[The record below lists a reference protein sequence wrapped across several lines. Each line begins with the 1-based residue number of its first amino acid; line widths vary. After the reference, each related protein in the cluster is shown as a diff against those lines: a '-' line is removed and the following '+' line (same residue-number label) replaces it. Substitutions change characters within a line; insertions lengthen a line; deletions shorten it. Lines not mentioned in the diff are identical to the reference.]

1 MSYPFFNC
9 SGIDLII
16 YNFLAR
22 PYLRYQTYFSYFYY
36 DPIIKIK
43 GFPEQQ
49 PVVSQ
54 NEVDSFFSFPENKHY
69 ELLEY

>member
-22 PYLRYQTYFSYFYY
+22 PYLRNQPYFSYFYY

-43 GFPEQQ
+43 GFYPPPQQ
-49 PVVSQ
+49 PILQ
-54 NEVDSFFSFPENKHY
+54 DEVDSFFSFPENQHY
-69 ELLEY
+69 EILE